1 MATQCTEKDMLLIRQ
16 RRVQRIVDFIAQ
28 EYPDDELNQA
38 GEALWLAMQTIC
50 SPSGAAWIVTC
61 AQVKQ

>member
-1 MATQCTEKDMLLIRQ
+1 MTNQRTEKDVLLLRQ
-16 RRVQRIVDFIAQ
+16 QRVQHIVDFIAQ

-61 AQVKQ
+61 SQVK

>member
-1 MATQCTEKDMLLIRQ
+1 MATKYTDKDLLLMRQ
-16 RRVQRIVDFIAQ
+16 QRVQRIVDFIAQ
-28 EYPDDELNQA
+28 EYTADEINLA